1 MNYGT
6 IRRHIDGEVLS
17 GVQRPRMGT
26 SEKSGSSKRRIY
38 RGSAFRVSLAVRRYG
53 IGGYQISPDAG

>member
-1 MNYGT
+1 MSYGT
-6 IRRHIDGEVLS
+6 VRRHIDGEVLS

-26 SEKSGSSKRRIY
+26 SGKVRFLKETHLPGIS
-38 RGSAFRVSLAVRRYG
+38 VSLAVRRYG